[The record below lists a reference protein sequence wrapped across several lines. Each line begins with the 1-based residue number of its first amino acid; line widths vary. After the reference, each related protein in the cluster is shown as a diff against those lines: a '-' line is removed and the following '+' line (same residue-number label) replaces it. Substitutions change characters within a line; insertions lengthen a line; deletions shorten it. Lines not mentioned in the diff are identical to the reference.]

1 MTRVSL
7 AGLVVALL
15 AAMPPVDL
23 LAGDGQRGRG
33 PGGSAV
39 DSPSRYVIVG
49 HVGDQA
55 KRPVADAFVTA
66 LLPSRTPNQPFALV
80 SARLR
85 TTTDA
90 HGNFR
95 LEGLYP
101 ADFYVV
107 VLPAQPAAG
116 QERAAESRRVRE
128 HVLSERVEHD
138 GREARARQHRRHGGS
153 GNHGAVRSS
162 FDGVGRRQ
170 QLERAAGARRHP
182 ESRARGSSVR
192 ARLTSAR
199 DRCNG
204 CVHRAGPPAGDVFLQ
219 YHESQWPPPRG
230 ETPTVSQAKV
240 VVRDADVANVR
251 VNPIKLVIATGHVV
265 VSAEDRDELLA
276 RPVEIGTTPVNLD
289 GNPGPDRPGLVRE
302 DLSFDLGA
310 WPGPHLIRL
319 QGSRRTGSSRAV
331 RVRGVTMPNQTVDF
345 TAGRAVIGLEVE
357 IGRRRRALKAALKRS
372 LGNWIIGLFRVSL
385 GNSGHC

>member
-116 QERAAESRRVRE
+116 QERAAESRRVRK

-138 GREARARQHRRHGGS
+138 GREARPRQHRRHGGS

-162 FDGVGRRQ
+162 
-170 QLERAAGARRHP
+170 
-182 ESRARGSSVR
+182 S
-192 ARLTSAR
+192 
-199 DRCNG
+199 
-204 CVHRAGPPAGDVFLQ
+204 
-219 YHESQWPPPRG
+219 
-230 ETPTVSQAKV
+230 TVSGV
-240 VVRDADVANVR
+240 VNSSKGQPVRGGILSLAHGDRLFGLDSR
-251 VNPIKLVIATGHVV
+251 LLEIGATG
-265 VSAEDRDELLA
+265 AFTA
-276 RPVEIGTTPVNLD
+276 
-289 GNPGPDRPGLVRE
+289 PGLQ
-302 DLSFDLGA
+302 
-310 WPGPHLIRL
+310 PG
-319 QGSRRTGSSRAV
+319 TYFSSTTRAS
-331 RVRGVTMPNQTVDF
+331 
-345 TAGRAVIGLEVE
+345 
-357 IGRRRRALKAALKRS
+357 GRRREARRRRS
-372 LGNWIIGLFRVSL
+372 RRRKLSCATRMSRTCASIRSSL
-385 GNSGHC
+385 